1 MASPTDMISDDGASF
16 IFTAPGSATTPSAS
30 LTANLASRVILG
42 LLANLVCL
50 VPLRHLYRG
59 GEFAAVVFIANI
71 EVINFKTVV
80 HALIWRNDNTE
91 SWWTG
96 YGLCDVYP
104 YIHNATLSLYVTCLL
119 AMMRNLAQQVGLMR
133 ANPLT
138 VRERRRR
145 NLGQALIIF
154 SLPVI
159 QLAWVWPL
167 TAQRYLVATLVG
179 CTWAA
184 WPSWPYIVFF
194 IAAPVAVSMITVF
207 YSILVYIRF
216 REVAKSTVS
225 ALSNNR
231 VANQRAQR
239 ARRRLY
245 LMVVS
250 ILIPFFPIVVVL
262 ALLNIRHAT
271 PLQSFNYNT
280 IHGTRFPFPW
290 NTVTY
295 LPSSQLEFAFIN
307 NCYIN
312 ILSAIPVFIFFGM
325 TKNAMNTYRQG
336 CLRLGLGWFFPKLNV
351 EYDPDRDA
359 YGSSGLSSTATGST
373 NSTTAAR
380 IKSLLWTK
388 PYHTLSTFS
397 GVRTTRSRSD
407 ALSSVDVE
415 HGLASNHPPHPQP
428 TYSSSVPD
436 LTSPARLVH
445 PNPFLFRTHLNF
457 SIPSK
462 LFPSLSSKK
471 SKYPHSNQALPLGSL
486 TSVTH
491 QPQWEPP
498 TNPPNIQTRVWSI
511 SEGGVSGRA
520 TPEVDL
526 LSPLP
531 LNQSVT
537 VETKLTREAHQ
548 R

>member
-1 MASPTDMISDDGASF
+1 MASATDMISDGGASF
-16 IFTAPGSATTPSAS
+16 IFKAPGSEATPSAS
-30 LTANLASRVILG
+30 LMANLVSRVVLG

-59 GEFAAVVFIANI
+59 GEFAAVVFIVNI

-80 HALIWRNDNTE
+80 HALIWRNDNTD
-91 SWWTG
+91 SWWAG

-154 SLPVI
+154 SLPII

-167 TAQRYLVATLVG
+167 TAQRYLVASLIG

-194 IAAPVAVSMITVF
+194 IAAPVAVSMMTVF
-207 YSILVYIRF
+207 YAILVYIRF

-231 VANQRAQR
+231 LANQRAQR

-245 LMVVS
+245 LMIVS
-250 ILIPFFPIVVVL
+250 ILVPFFPIVVVL

-271 PLQSFNYNT
+271 PLQSFEYKT
-280 IHGTRFPFPW
+280 IHGSRFPFPW

-312 ILSAIPVFIFFGM
+312 ILSAIPVFVFFGM
-325 TKNAMNTYRQG
+325 TKNAMNTYRRG

-359 YGSSGLSSTATGST
+359 YGSSGLSSAATGST

-388 PYHTLSTFS
+388 PYHTVSTFS
-397 GVRTTRSRSD
+397 GVRSTRSRSD
-407 ALSSVDVE
+407 ALSSIDAE
-415 HGLASNHPPHPQP
+415 QGLASNHLPHPQS
-428 TYSSSVPD
+428 TYSTTVHD
-436 LTSPARLVH
+436 ITSPAQLVH
-445 PNPFLFRTHLNF
+445 PNPFLFRTHFNF
-457 SIPSK
+457 STPSK
-462 LFPSLSSKK
+462 LFPSLFSKK
-471 SKYPHSNQALPLGSL
+471 TRYPHSGQALPLGSL
-486 TSVTH
+486 ISIVQ
-491 QPQWEPP
+491 QPRWEPP
-498 TNPPNIQTRVWSI
+498 TNPPNIQTRVWSN
-511 SEGGVSGRA
+511 SEGSMSGHV

-526 LSPLP
+526 MSPLP
-531 LNQSVT
+531 LNRSVT
-537 VETKLTREAHQ
+537 VETELTREAHQ